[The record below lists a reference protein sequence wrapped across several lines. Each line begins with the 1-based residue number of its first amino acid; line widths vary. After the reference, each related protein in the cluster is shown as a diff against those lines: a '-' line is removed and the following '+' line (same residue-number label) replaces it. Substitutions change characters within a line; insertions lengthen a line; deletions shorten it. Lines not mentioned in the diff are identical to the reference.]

1 MAANGSVIDELV
13 VKLTLDADEYE
24 KKEKNITVIINKT
37 EKQLTAVD
45 KKRKERDNQQNKR
58 WKESTKAVKEFGNS
72 LGKLALTVGSVL
84 GVGGGVGGLIA
95 AVTAL
100 AGFETNL
107 RKTGVSTGL
116 SNRELQAY
124 GSTIKRLGGDAEAGT
139 QAIAALAK
147 EQKQFALTGNAPTLQ
162 AFQRIGVN
170 AGPNSNIVDVLAEAQ
185 QRYRAAPEG
194 QRSQMENVLS
204 ASGVSP
210 DLIVAIKSEK
220 DVREAFTQSLAEST
234 TENRKALDGVSDAME
249 AVKNAALN
257 LANSIASIAMPYI
270 EQFAK
275 FASNGAQTLSQ
286 FADKVAAAGGGL
298 DGLYRVL
305 DRENPELAQKIRA
318 ATVAFNVLAESVNII
333 VFGFQKLGEG
343 LSALGD
349 WVNKITGVNVTGGI
363 SDWFKQQWN
372 QLVQDAARAT
382 GEGGAK
388 LSAGAAARTGSLDEG
403 EEDVT
408 SSLPP
413 TRKAPTPAGGA
424 RGNPT
429 ANDLIGMLIKRG
441 FSLPEAAGIVAN
453 IEGESTYNPAAV
465 NNKGGGNG
473 AHGYFQ
479 YRGDRLK
486 AFQTR
491 YGKLPS
497 QATPEEQLDFATS
510 GAEGRQLRRSLAG
523 GTTAG
528 GYAAGVNNK
537 FEVNGVVGEAA
548 RRATRATQL
557 QAQYP
562 GSGAQTAGP
571 QININGPVT
580 VQANQ
585 NSEFVNGVQRVSGIT
600 NYNTATR

>member
-210 DLIVAIKSEK
+210 DLIVAIKSET
-220 DVREAFTQSLAEST
+220 DVRDAYNRSLAEST
-234 TENRKALDGVSDAME
+234 TENRKALDAVSDAME
-249 AVKNAALN
+249 STKNAALD
-257 LANSIASIAMPYI
+257 LANSIASIAQPYVK
-270 EQFAK
+270 EFGDWVHKSATK
-275 FASNGAQTLSQ
+275 LSD
-286 FADKVAAAGGGL
+286 FADRVAEAGGGV
-298 DGLYRVL
+298 DGFFKVL
-305 DRENPELAQKIRA
+305 DKENPELA
-318 ATVAFNVLAESVNII
+318 ATLHGLNTGLRVFGEAVEVI
-333 VFGFQKLGEG
+333 VFGFKQLGAG
-343 LSALGD
+343 IGAIGD
-349 WVNKITGVNVTGGI
+349 WINKLTGSNVTGSI
-363 SDWFKQQWN
+363 SGAIGKAWAE
-372 QLVQDAARAT
+372 LVGDARR
-382 GEGGAK
+382 ESGGGGVK
-388 LSAGAAARTGSLDEG
+388 LSPQAAARINGTA
-403 EEDVT
+403 
-408 SSLPP
+408 
-413 TRKAPTPAGGA
+413 APTPAPAGGA
-424 RGNPT
+424 TPATR
-429 ANDLIGMLIKRG
+429 
-441 FSLPEAAGIVAN
+441 EGIVQGLIARGYSAAQAYAAAAN
-453 IEGESTYNPAAV
+453 IHAESGFDPSAFNPA
-465 NNKGGGNG
+465 GGGQG
-473 AHGYFQ
+473 AQGLLQ
-479 YRGDRLK
+479 WRGARVN
-486 AFQTR
+486 AFR
-491 YGKLPS
+491 ARFGKDPRS
-497 QATPEEQLDFATS
+497 ASVDEQLDFLTQDPYERHLTNLAFRNGGT
-510 GAEGRQLRRSLAG
+510 AEELGTNFSRIVEAHGNVKRDIERGQLARQYAAAG
-523 GTTAG
+523 GAPA
-528 GYAAGVNNK
+528 AAGPTV
-537 FEVNGVVGEAA
+537 
-548 RRATRATQL
+548 
-557 QAQYP
+557 
-562 GSGAQTAGP
+562 
-571 QININGPVT
+571 NINGPVS
-580 VQANQ
+580 VQASNP
-585 NSEFVNGVQRVSGIT
+585 SEFVNGVQRVSGIT